1 MDVLVFLIAFAVM
14 YRSGKQGLSVLQ
26 CAWLAGLFQL
36 TYMFASVAIGLGLS
50 RRNSRNILLVST
62 VLCVISGIASLLT
75 SEFFPLLFVY
85 GALAVFIAIFFNAFQ
100 TFMRA
105 EAEPGDLA
113 RAVGR
118 YTLSWSSGS
127 ATGVLLSGFFYR
139 CGFLALSAVTLLGGL
154 VILGILLWHKPRPVD
169 APSAAEE
176 LGDRAKPQAP
186 GLTPLYV
193 WIGWL
198 LIFSGTFVQRPIQT
212 FMPAISAK
220 AGVGAFLAALPLFLQ
235 LTVQAL
241 VGLAMIREHRWLYR
255 RTPLSLA
262 HGAAAFMA
270 LIMWWRPTFPICF
283 LGVSLLGIYLGFV
296 FFCSVYYAS
305 NFGRRAF
312 NIGVNEFLVG
322 LGSLAGLF
330 ASEWFI
336 KRSGNEAGMYLVIAL
351 GLLSLLFVQLLVAS
365 FAGRR
370 PAQPGKN

>member
-14 YRSGKQGLSVLQ
+14 YRSGEQGLSVRQ

-36 TYMFASVAIGLGLS
+36 TYMFASVAIGLRLS
-50 RRNSRNILLVST
+50 RRNSQSVLLVST
-62 VLCVISGIASLLT
+62 VLCVLSGIASLLT

-100 TFMRA
+100 AFMRA

-127 ATGVLLSGFFYR
+127 AAGVLLSGFFYR

-169 APSAAEE
+169 APSAEE
-176 LGDRAKPQAP
+176 LGDRAQPQAP

-220 AGVGAFLAALPLFLQ
+220 AGISAFLAALPLFLQ

-241 VGLAMIREHRWLYR
+241 VGLAMTGKHRWLYR

-262 HGAAAFMA
+262 HGAAALLA
-270 LIMWWRPTFPICF
+270 LIMWWRPTFLICF

-305 NFGRRAF
+305 NFGRRSF

-330 ASEWFI
+330 ASEWLM
-336 KRSGNEAGMYLVIAL
+336 KRSGNDAGMYLAIAL
-351 GLLSLLFVQLLVAS
+351 GLLCLLCIQLLVAS
-365 FAGRR
+365 FPGRR
-370 PAQPGKN
+370 PEQPGKN